1 MLIVGLFLSLGLD
14 AQDYVN
20 QVLIL
25 NEGYFDY
32 VTGTIVEPV
41 KIGTYDPI
49 NATYEEVAILEDMR
63 FRSSFQQRGFGTN
76 LIEEPVLL

>member
-1 MLIVGLFLSLGLD
+1 MKKLMLIVGLFLSLGLD

-32 VTGTIVEPV
+32 VPGTIV
-41 KIGTYDPI
+41 
-49 NATYEEVAILEDMR
+49 
-63 FRSSFQQRGFGTN
+63 
-76 LIEEPVLL
+76 